1 MKDRIP
7 SITAVFLLIL
17 LVAGTWWASD
27 YTLRSISIDPPRR
40 ITHERDSW
48 SDSFVMVATNPEG
61 IASDRL
67 EGSSMNH
74 FPDTDSYEITDAR
87 AVSQKPDTPITIG
100 TSDRAVLDENDT
112 RIVMTGHAR
121 LHRAAGP
128 DRNALDVRSE
138 QLTLKPDEDLVYTDK
153 PALVINGHSTLRGT
167 GMRYDNRSRQL
178 IVYSSSDVKISGED
192 RKQSQHTGSLPKAQP

>member
-7 SITAVFLLIL
+7 SLTAVALLIL

-27 YTLRSISIDPPRR
+27 YTLRSIQVDPPRR
-40 ITHERDSW
+40 VTHERDSW
-48 SDSFVMVATNPEG
+48 SDSFVMVLTDPKG
-61 IASDRL
+61 VTSDRL

-100 TSDRAVLDENDT
+100 TSDHAVLDENGT
-112 RIVMTGHAR
+112 RIVMTGNAK
-121 LHRAAGP
+121 LHRVAGA
-128 DRNALDVRSE
+128 DSNALDVSSE
-138 QLTLKPDEDLVYTDK
+138 QLILKPDDDLVYTDK

-167 GMRYDNRSRQL
+167 GMRYNNRTRQL
-178 IVYSSSDVKISGED
+178 VVYSSSDVKISGED
-192 RKQSQHTGSLPKAQP
+192 RKPSGAGSQTKAHP